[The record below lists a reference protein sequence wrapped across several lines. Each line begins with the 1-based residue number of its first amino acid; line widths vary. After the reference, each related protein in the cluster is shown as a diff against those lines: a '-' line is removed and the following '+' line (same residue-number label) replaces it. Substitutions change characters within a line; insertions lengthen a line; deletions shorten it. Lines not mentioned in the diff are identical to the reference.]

1 MGLVQIHD
9 GLANTAVLFVA
20 ALALWALLL
29 RFMSRPLDGTWFG
42 AAMVGEILIIVQG
55 ALGGLLYLQ
64 GGGSALPRPFMHI
77 LYGIVAL
84 ICLPAAQSYFGN
96 LEDENIK
103 SLAMAAVCAFLW
115 GILLRAS
122 YVAQYPGPTF

>member
-1 MGLVQIHD
+1 MGLLQIHD

-20 ALALWALLL
+20 ALGIWALVL
-29 RFMSRPLDGTWFG
+29 RFMSRPLEGTWFG
-42 AAMVGEILIIVQG
+42 AAMIGELLIVAEG
-55 ALGGLLYLQ
+55 ALGGILYLQ
-64 GGGSALPRPFMHI
+64 GVGSTLPRPFMHI
-77 LYGIVAL
+77 LYGIVAV

-96 LEDENIK
+96 FEDENVK

-122 YVAQYPGPTF
+122 YVAQYPGPSF